1 MITEMTTSSVLPSG
15 GGKIKR
21 PSFKSRG
28 GAGPHINRTG
38 SFKSYQTIR
47 VSVPSTMVAELA
59 SKFNAVVVDANQG
72 DSMQAIMKKVNKTL
86 AKGSTARTK
95 VTTVREKGVVV
106 RATVEK
112 FESTSQKKRCINQM
126 VVVRTNSN
134 QRMAAERPTAI
145 KQATAVEY
153 PTAIQQP
160 TTVERRKMADHLTS
174 MDYLTTVKQPP
185 AVEQRK
191 VTDHLTTMEHHIDI
205 QQQTVVEER
214 NIVDHLTGVEQR
226 ITMLN
231 PTAIKNPAAEQRKT
245 MNQQTSSSVVKKLLV
260 QFENGKKPSKPSV
273 LGPKPIVTTRSIRRN
288 ERRPPLQK
296 DTTVTV
302 DRHLLNKDKR
312 LSIARDPDAQ
322 LESVLNVMPP
332 PKNLQ
337 HPMRREQSP
346 PRDDLN
352 RQRPTER
359 ERSPPREDLN
369 QQQPIERERSPSR
382 KDLKQQQQPTEVTA
396 PAKSPPPLPL
406 KPNCSFLHGWKRPT
420 TLTTTA
426 AASITP
432 TTNTPATTTPT
443 EFTPATTTSTTSTS
457 TTTTHNTTIPATT
470 TSTIT
475 TLTTTTPAYN
485 KGERHS
491 VGEVQSSQLLSS
503 LVVASPTHSVI
514 ASLAEAT
521 LTSTGFTADTTA
533 LAADTTTEIGS
544 HNYNYIV
551 GEESI
556 YEELRYIR
564 LTSTDSGTHTTEAPN
579 VVLENPYDHYSTIDG
594 GEQNIYDV
602 VTTATT
608 AYEDT
613 SYETVQPPLPPLPT
627 LPVISVTVVDA
638 SPQQLPVDS
647 DSDENG
653 HQEKKEMFDNSVEI
667 DNSIYGINPPSES
680 TSSGNKKKKLL
691 YFITSYLW
699 RKNIP

>member
-1 MITEMTTSSVLPSG
+1 MITEMTTSSVLPTG

-28 GAGPHINRTG
+28 GAGSHINRTG
-38 SFKSYQTIR
+38 SFKGYQTIR

-72 DSMQAIMKKVNKTL
+72 DSMQDIMKKVNKTL
-86 AKGSTARTK
+86 AKGSTTRTK

-145 KQATAVEY
+145 RQPTAVEY

-160 TTVERRKMADHLTS
+160 ITTEQRKVEDHLTS
-174 MDYLTTVKQPP
+174 VDYLTAVKQPS

-191 VTDHLTTMEHHIDI
+191 VTDHLTTVEDHIAI
-205 QQQTVVEER
+205 QQPTVVEER
-214 NIVDHLTGVEQR
+214 NIVDNLTGVEQK
-226 ITMLN
+226 ITMLH
-231 PTAIKNPAAEQRKT
+231 PAATKNPAADQRKT
-245 MNQQTSSSVVKKLLV
+245 INQRTSSSVVKKLLV

-288 ERRPPLQK
+288 ERRAPLQK

-337 HPMRREQSP
+337 HPMRREKLLPQE
-346 PRDDLN
+346 DLN
-352 RQRPTER
+352 QQQPTER

-369 QQQPIERERSPSR
+369 
-382 KDLKQQQQPTEVTA
+382 QQQPTEVTA

-426 AASITP
+426 AASTTP
-432 TTNTPATTTPT
+432 TTTTPT
-443 EFTPATTTSTTSTS
+443 EFTPTTTTPTTSTS
-457 TTTTHNTTIPATT
+457 TTTTPTTTIPATT
-470 TSTIT
+470 TSTTT
-475 TLTTTTPAYN
+475 TLTTTTPDYN
-485 KGERHS
+485 KGGRQS
-491 VGEVQSSQLLSS
+491 VSEVQPSQLLSS

-521 LTSTGFTADTTA
+521 LTATGFATDTTA
-533 LAADTTTEIGS
+533 LTADTTTEIGS

-579 VVLENPYDHYSTIDG
+579 VVLESPYVVLESPYDHYSTIDG

-627 LPVISVTVVDA
+627 PPVISVTVVDA
-638 SPQQLPVDS
+638 SPQQLPVDN
-647 DSDENG
+647 DSDEND

-680 TSSGNKKKKLL
+680 TSSGNKKN
-691 YFITSYLW
+691 YYYSSYL
-699 RKNIP
+699 

>member
-1 MITEMTTSSVLPSG
+1 MITEMTTSSVLPTG

-21 PSFKSRG
+21 SSFKSRG

-38 SFKSYQTIR
+38 SFKGYQTIR

-72 DSMQAIMKKVNKTL
+72 DSMQAIIKKVNKTL

-95 VTTVREKGVVV
+95 VTTVREKGDVV

-134 QRMAAERPTAI
+134 QRTAAECPTAI
-145 KQATAVEY
+145 KQPIAVEH
-153 PTAIQQP
+153 PTAIQQS
-160 TTVERRKMADHLTS
+160 TTVE
-174 MDYLTTVKQPP
+174 QW
-185 AVEQRK
+185 K
-191 VTDHLTTMEHHIDI
+191 VA
-205 QQQTVVEER
+205 
-214 NIVDHLTGVEQR
+214 DHLTGVKQQ
-226 ITMLN
+226 ITMGH
-231 PTAIKNPAAEQRKT
+231 PSATKNPAAEQRKT
-245 MNQQTSSSVVKKLLV
+245 INQRTSSSVVKQLLV

-288 ERRPPLQK
+288 ERRSPLQK
-296 DTTVTV
+296 DTTSTV

-332 PKNLQ
+332 QKILQ
-337 HPMRREQSP
+337 QPM
-346 PRDDLN
+346 
-352 RQRPTER
+352 ER
-359 ERSPPREDLN
+359 EKSHPQEEDLN
-369 QQQPIERERSPSR
+369 QEQPMEKKRSSPRE
-382 KDLKQQQQPTEVTA
+382 DLKQQQPTEETA
-396 PAKSPPPLPL
+396 PARSPPPLPL

-420 TLTTTA
+420 TLTTTTVV
-426 AASITP
+426 S
-432 TTNTPATTTPT
+432 TTP
-443 EFTPATTTSTTSTS
+443 S
-457 TTTTHNTTIPATT
+457 TTTTALTKTTSITTTPSTTIPATT
-470 TSTIT
+470 TSTT
-475 TLTTTTPAYN
+475 TILSTTTPVSNEDGQY
-485 KGERHS
+485 S
-491 VGEVQSSQLLSS
+491 VSEVQSSQLPSS

-514 ASLAEAT
+514 AALAEAT
-521 LTSTGFTADTTA
+521 LTATGFTTDYTAFTADTT
-533 LAADTTTEIGS
+533 TETGS

-564 LTSTDSGTHTTEAPN
+564 LTSTDSGTRTTEAPSPN
-579 VVLENPYDHYSTIDG
+579 VVLESPYVVLESPYDHYSTIDG

-602 VTTATT
+602 VATATT
-608 AYEDT
+608 TTYEDI

-627 LPVISVTVVDA
+627 PPAITVAVVDA
-638 SPQQLPVDS
+638 STPQLPVDS

-653 HQEKKEMFDNSVEI
+653 HQEKKEIFDNLVEI

-680 TSSGNKKKKLL
+680 ISSGN
-691 YFITSYLW
+691 
-699 RKNIP
+699 

>member
-1 MITEMTTSSVLPSG
+1 MITEMTTSSVLPTG

-38 SFKSYQTIR
+38 SFKGYQTIR

-86 AKGSTARTK
+86 AKGSAARTK

-112 FESTSQKKRCINQM
+112 FESTSQKKRCINRQM

-134 QRMAAERPTAI
+134 QRTAAERPTAI
-145 KQATAVEY
+145 TQPTAVEH

-160 TTVERRKMADHLTS
+160 TTVEQRKVADHLTT
-174 MDYLTTVKQPP
+174 MDYLTAVKKAP
-185 AVEQRK
+185 ATEQRE
-191 VTDHLTTMEHHIDI
+191 VTDHLTTVEHPIAI
-205 QQQTVVEER
+205 QQPTVVEER
-214 NIVDHLTGVEQR
+214 NIMDHLTGVEQQ
-226 ITMLN
+226 ITMLH
-231 PTAIKNPAAEQRKT
+231 PTATKNPAAELRKT
-245 MNQQTSSSVVKKLLV
+245 INQRTSSSVVKKLLV

-337 HPMRREQSP
+337 Q
-346 PRDDLN
+346 
-352 RQRPTER
+352 PTKS

-369 QQQPIERERSPSR
+369 QQQPVEREQSPPQE
-382 KDLKQQQQPTEVTA
+382 DLKQQQPTEVTA
-396 PAKSPPPLPL
+396 PARSPPPLPL

-420 TLTTTA
+420 TLTTTT
-426 AASITP
+426 AASSNP
-432 TTNTPATTTPT
+432 TTNTAATTTPT
-443 EFTPATTTSTTSTS
+443 DFTS
-457 TTTTHNTTIPATT
+457 TTTTPTTTIPATT
-470 TSTIT
+470 TSTSA
-475 TLTTTTPAYN
+475 TLTTITPAYN
-485 KGERHS
+485 KGGQHS

-503 LVVASPTHSVI
+503 LVVGSSTDSVI

-521 LTSTGFTADTTA
+521 LTATGFATDST
-533 LAADTTTEIGS
+533 ADTTTEIGS

-564 LTSTDSGTHTTEAPN
+564 LTSTDSGTHTTEALLPN
-579 VVLENPYDHYSTIDG
+579 VVLESPYVALESPYDHYSTIDG

-627 LPVISVTVVDA
+627 PPVISVTVVDP
-638 SPQQLPVDS
+638 SPPQLPVDN
-647 DSDENG
+647 DSDENSN
-653 HQEKKEMFDNSVEI
+653 QEKKEMFDNSVEI
-667 DNSIYGINPPSES
+667 DNSIYGINAPSES
-680 TSSGNKKKKLL
+680 TSSGNKKKLL
-691 YFITSYLW
+691 LLFIPMELKQCNKYIYILS
-699 RKNIP
+699 IPIIQQYNFCLSI

>member
-1 MITEMTTSSVLPSG
+1 MITEMTTSSVLPTG

-28 GAGPHINRTG
+28 GAGQHINRTG
-38 SFKSYQTIR
+38 SFKGYQTIR

-95 VTTVREKGVVV
+95 VTTAREKGVVV

-145 KQATAVEY
+145 KQPTSVEHS
-153 PTAIQQP
+153 TAIQQP
-160 TTVERRKMADHLTS
+160 TTVEQRKVADHLT
-174 MDYLTTVKQPP
+174 TV
-185 AVEQRK
+185 
-191 VTDHLTTMEHHIDI
+191 EHHIAI
-205 QQQTVVEER
+205 QQPTVVEER
-214 NIVDHLTGVEQR
+214 NILDHLTGVEQQ
-226 ITMLN
+226 ITMLH
-231 PTAIKNPAAEQRKT
+231 PTATKSPTAEQRKT
-245 MNQQTSSSVVKKLLV
+245 INQRTSSSVVKKLLV

-346 PRDDLN
+346 PRK
-352 RQRPTER
+352 
-359 ERSPPREDLN
+359 DLN
-369 QQQPIERERSPSR
+369 QQQPTEREQSPPR
-382 KDLKQQQQPTEVTA
+382 ENLKQQQQPTEVTA

-406 KPNCSFLHGWKRPT
+406 KPNCSFLHGRKRST

-426 AASITP
+426 AASTTP

-443 EFTPATTTSTTSTS
+443 EFDFF
-457 TTTTHNTTIPATT
+457 
-470 TSTIT
+470 
-475 TLTTTTPAYN
+475 
-485 KGERHS
+485 
-491 VGEVQSSQLLSS
+491 VF
-503 LVVASPTHSVI
+503 
-514 ASLAEAT
+514 
-521 LTSTGFTADTTA
+521 GF
-533 LAADTTTEIGS
+533 
-544 HNYNYIV
+544 
-551 GEESI
+551 
-556 YEELRYIR
+556 
-564 LTSTDSGTHTTEAPN
+564 
-579 VVLENPYDHYSTIDG
+579 
-594 GEQNIYDV
+594 
-602 VTTATT
+602 
-608 AYEDT
+608 
-613 SYETVQPPLPPLPT
+613 
-627 LPVISVTVVDA
+627 
-638 SPQQLPVDS
+638 
-647 DSDENG
+647 
-653 HQEKKEMFDNSVEI
+653 
-667 DNSIYGINPPSES
+667 
-680 TSSGNKKKKLL
+680 
-691 YFITSYLW
+691 
-699 RKNIP
+699 